1 VSECSCT
8 LKAAPSSAA
17 IKMEIKLLDSSPLGE
32 SRHYSRP
39 TDVSPL
45 HSHLQRPGTTISSRQ
60 MFAKALRRADI
71 SPMSVRPEKELSRT
85 AVAFENVEKLI
96 HEADSLKSQIQTRS
110 EASRRNARDTRNGTV
125 RLSATREMREVTN
138 QDIVLKSVSTKPRT
152 PDYKELYE
160 KAKAEHQAERRKWEQ
175 ERAELVRRL
184 DQCSAQSQACNPQD
198 YLLKINREIEEL
210 KARVHRSEELGG
222 KSRSRA

>member
-1 VSECSCT
+1 
-8 LKAAPSSAA
+8 
-17 IKMEIKLLDSSPLGE
+17 
-32 SRHYSRP
+32 
-39 TDVSPL
+39 
-45 HSHLQRPGTTISSRQ
+45 

-71 SPMSVRPEKELSRT
+71 SPMSMRPEKELSRT

-175 ERAELVRRL
+175 ERAELLRRL